1 MQLSV
6 VRHGETVFNQQARL
20 TGQIDIP
27 LTTVGLRQAQLVGAY
42 LANRSFDAIVA
53 SDLQR
58 AQATAQAIAHHHDL
72 PVHKDADLRE
82 ILLGIWEGRTFDDIA
97 RTEPAQAQLWRTQPA
112 HFAPEGGETL
122 AEVQQRVQH
131 ALTRWYTQFPVG
143 NVVWV
148 THGGLIGILICH
160 LLKLDLN
167 RRRQFHHG
175 NASLSEFTYTLDAV
189 SIRCLNETA
198 YLQVAQVP
206 LAESQ
211 E

>member
-1 MQLSV
+1 VQLSV
-6 VRHGETVFNQQARL
+6 VRHGETIFNQQARL
-20 TGQIDIP
+20 TGQLDIP
-27 LTTVGLRQAQLVGAY
+27 LNTVGQHQAQLVGAY
-42 LANRSFDAIVA
+42 LANRPFDVIVA

-58 AQATAQAIAHHHDL
+58 AQTTAQAIARYHDL
-72 PVHKDADLRE
+72 PVQADADLRE
-82 ILLGIWEGRTFDDIA
+82 ILLGSWEGHTFADIT
-97 RTEPAQAQLWRTQPA
+97 RTEPEQAHQWRTQPA

-122 AEVQQRVQH
+122 EEVQLRVQY
-131 ALTRWYTQFPVG
+131 ALERWYTQFPDG

-175 NASLSEFTYTLDAV
+175 NASLSEFTYTLDEV
-189 SIRCLNETA
+189 SILRLNETA

-206 LAESQ
+206 LADSQ